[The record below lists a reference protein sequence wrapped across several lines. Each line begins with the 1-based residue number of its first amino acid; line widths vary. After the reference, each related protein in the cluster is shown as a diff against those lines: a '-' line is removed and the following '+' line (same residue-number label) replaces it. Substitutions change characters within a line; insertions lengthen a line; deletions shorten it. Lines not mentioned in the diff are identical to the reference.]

1 MLNNDKI
8 RLMTKLALYEQKEGK
23 KSLKV
28 SKYYRSD
35 YVSLGLINSA
45 IVATLAYM
53 MVLACIIFVNIE
65 NIFEVITVVD
75 MFELGRIV
83 IISYITYMLVYLVIS
98 YIVYR
103 IKYDTKKVE
112 IEKYDNNLKELFKI
126 YKSEDNLAAESEIET
141 TEEAAEETDE
151 NKEDKEDMMIQTSE
165 IDIVVSEEE

>member
-1 MLNNDKI
+1 
-8 RLMTKLALYEQKEGK
+8 
-23 KSLKV
+23 
-28 SKYYRSD
+28 
-35 YVSLGLINSA
+35 
-45 IVATLAYM
+45 
-53 MVLACIIFVNIE
+53 
-65 NIFEVITVVD
+65 

-151 NKEDKEDMMIQTSE
+151 NKDDKEDMMIQTSE